1 MMRDL
6 ILAHAARY
14 PLMEAVDYAKLIYQ
28 SAFAGGHLIAS
39 PQAALERL
47 KGEMDALQEEGFQP
61 LTEPIGNGLNR
72 LYLAPARRMGLRAE
86 TICALFVET
95 AASFRPDPVRF
106 ERGMAE
112 LESLCREGALNA
124 DADEAAALCRAAR
137 ESGYAPFS
145 HSPRY
150 REAYRPAYRLVSED
164 FCRWLDLFA
173 AIDHLLSAKG
183 RARVAI
189 DGRCASGKTTMAG
202 LVARVYG
209 AQLFHMDDFFLPF
222 EHKTAER
229 LAQPGGNVDW
239 ERFQREVLDRL
250 EEDAFSYR
258 PYNCQAGGLDEP
270 VLTHR
275 RPVQLIEGAY
285 SLHPAMTGEYDL
297 RVLMDIVPAAQRQ
310 RVLTRNPG
318 LYDRFIHEWI
328 PMENHYLEAF
338 GIEASCDIVFKV

>member
-14 PLMEAVDYAKLIYQ
+14 PLMEAVDYAKFIYQ

-106 ERGMAE
+106 ECGMAE

-150 REAYRPAYRLVSED
+150 REAYRPADDGAREVQPLQERYPEPDELSGDEESAQGDED
-164 FCRWLDLFA
+164 YDGQRHRGSPKRGA
-173 AIDHLLSAKG
+173 RASR
-183 RARVAI
+183 RARRTSRA
-189 DGRCASGKTTMAG
+189 
-202 LVARVYG
+202 
-209 AQLFHMDDFFLPF
+209 
-222 EHKTAER
+222 
-229 LAQPGGNVDW
+229 
-239 ERFQREVLDRL
+239 
-250 EEDAFSYR
+250 
-258 PYNCQAGGLDEP
+258 
-270 VLTHR
+270 
-275 RPVQLIEGAY
+275 
-285 SLHPAMTGEYDL
+285 
-297 RVLMDIVPAAQRQ
+297 
-310 RVLTRNPG
+310 
-318 LYDRFIHEWI
+318 
-328 PMENHYLEAF
+328 
-338 GIEASCDIVFKV
+338 